1 MAAAV
6 ALAAWLTGAAP
17 GTATLGWEAPP
28 SCPSA
33 QDVGNRLAARVG
45 VDGEGGSEATRGE
58 ALVAREG
65 TGYVAMLVVTT
76 DAGSTTRRLEA
87 ERCDTVAEAAVL
99 IVAMVHAERTTA
111 ALPEA
116 TPAPDEPPAPAP
128 AAAAPAQPRR
138 PTPQPVAARTP
149 APPRTQAAILA
160 QLSLRL
166 GGLPRVGLGV
176 GGGFAVLRPRWRAEL
191 IGRYWAPREAA
202 IGPSPG
208 SARVAVGAGTVGA
221 DVGPSWRLGPVE
233 LVAMAG
239 VRVGVAVGVGR
250 EVPLT
255 RTARRP
261 FVAAGVQL
269 ALLWPLHPRVAL
281 GVRGTFEAIAVRP
294 RFELRDGGRQYTVA
308 PVAGALA
315 AALEVRLGIRARTIP

>member
-45 VDGEGGSEATRGE
+45 VDGEGGSEVTRGE

-87 ERCDTVAEAAVL
+87 DRCDTVAEAAVL

-128 AAAAPAQPRR
+128 AADAPRSLARRRRSRWRHASPHRHGRKRRSSPRCRCAWAACHASGS
-138 PTPQPVAARTP
+138 ASA
-149 APPRTQAAILA
+149 
-160 QLSLRL
+160 
-166 GGLPRVGLGV
+166 VGL
-176 GGGFAVLRPRWRAEL
+176 RCC
-191 IGRYWAPREAA
+191 GR
-202 IGPSPG
+202 
-208 SARVAVGAGTVGA
+208 
-221 DVGPSWRLGPVE
+221 
-233 LVAMAG
+233 
-239 VRVGVAVGVGR
+239 
-250 EVPLT
+250 
-255 RTARRP
+255 
-261 FVAAGVQL
+261 
-269 ALLWPLHPRVAL
+269 
-281 GVRGTFEAIAVRP
+281 
-294 RFELRDGGRQYTVA
+294 
-308 PVAGALA
+308 AGA
-315 AALEVRLGIRARTIP
+315 PS